1 MPREA
6 SAWYL
11 RTGYRCLSADTFTS
25 VSSNSDWPINS
36 SGYVSSALSIQ
47 RTTTR
52 QLPVSIWA
60 PPSCCHFAR
69 ARLPTV
75 AHKQELMGWSQVHPV
90 LVCGCNLETC
100 HFPGVSRQLMDVIF
114 AVCKET
120 WLLIA
125 FLLPPLPDSSLLFS
139 NIFEMLIKRQ
149 VNEVQRQTTS
159 WHALFYNLQRMAV
172 SFITVWK
179 WLVAVRLLVP
189 APVTPLTN
197 RVCIATAPG
206 T

>member
-1 MPREA
+1 MPLEA

-11 RTGYRCLSADTFTS
+11 WTGYRCLSADTFTS
-25 VSSNSDWPINS
+25 ASSNSDWPINS

-47 RTTTR
+47 RTTAR
-52 QLPVSIWA
+52 QLRVSIWA

-125 FLLPPLPDSSLLFS
+125 FLLPPLPDASPLFS
-139 NIFEMLIKRQ
+139 NLFEMLIKRQ
-149 VNEVQRQTTS
+149 VNEVAWISQRITTS
-159 WHALFYNLQRMAV
+159 WHTLFIIY
-172 SFITVWK
+172 K
-179 WLVAVRLLVP
+179 EWLFHSP
-189 APVTPLTN
+189 APVAPLAN
-197 RVCIATAPG
+197 RVCMATAPG
-206 T
+206 TLAHDSPQ